1 MQDHRDIKVEV
12 RQQGMKIGHL
22 AILNAI
28 QDIEDIQGHNKLSLL
43 FSYIVGSLY
52 FWRIRFFQFTST
64 ESGTKVC

>member
-52 FWRIRFFQFTST
+52 F
-64 ESGTKVC
+64 